1 MFSGDIRLIATS
13 VARIIREYGM
23 WNQRKSA
30 RRITCKA
37 TCKAGFSSSYPP
49 IDDDERQA
57 SQLNADV
64 ATSPTTLAEI
74 SSLIMRLMCVD

>member
-1 MFSGDIRLIATS
+1 VFSGDIRLIATS

-37 TCKAGFSSSYPP
+37 GFSGSYPP

-57 SQLNADV
+57 SRLNAHV

-74 SSLIMRLMCVD
+74 SSLIMRPMHAD